1 VDDCPFFEERNA
13 MKKEQRDSESKI
25 SRRDSVKL
33 SGLAL
38 AGTALGI
45 AAPRAASAQQAGT
58 ATRIGIIICDRER
71 TCIGGKCLMAV
82 EERAG
87 VFRKYPRDQP
97 LEVVGYVTCG
107 GCPGERLER
116 APAQMKSYG
125 AQEIIL
131 ASCFLAGYPPCPYIE
146 NFIQY
151 IEDYVGLPVVVGSHP
166 MPTNYIVA
174 HEKAGD
180 WRQGNLPRY
189 LENLVDDEAAS
200 DRYDSTRADFLQSRR
215 NGEQQ

>member
-1 VDDCPFFEERNA
+1 
-13 MKKEQRDSESKI
+13 MI

-38 AGTALGI
+38 GSLALGI
-45 AAPRAASAQQAGT
+45 GGQRETIAQAAEKPAK
-58 ATRIGIIICDRER
+58 IGIIICDRER

-82 EERAG
+82 QERAG
-87 VFRKYPRDQP
+87 VFRKYSKDRP

-116 APAQMKSYG
+116 APAQMKTYG
-125 AQEIIL
+125 AEEIVL

-146 NFIQY
+146 DFIQY
-151 IEDYVGLPVVVGSHP
+151 IENYVGLPVVVGSHP

-174 HEKAGD
+174 HGKAGD
-180 WRQGNLPRY
+180 WEKDNLKKY
-189 LENLVDDEAAS
+189 LKNLVDDKAAS
-200 DRYDSTRADFLQSRR
+200 DRYDSTRPDFLKK
-215 NGEQQ
+215 

>member
-1 VDDCPFFEERNA
+1 
-13 MKKEQRDSESKI
+13 
-25 SRRDSVKL
+25 
-33 SGLAL
+33 
-38 AGTALGI
+38 
-45 AAPRAASAQQAGT
+45 
-58 ATRIGIIICDRER
+58 
-71 TCIGGKCLMAV
+71 MAV

-97 LEVVGYVTCG
+97 LEVVGYITCG

-116 APAQMKSYG
+116 APAEMKKYG

-146 NFIQY
+146 NFVQY

-180 WRQGNLPRY
+180 WRQGNLQQY
-189 LENLVDDEAAS
+189 LENLVDDKAAS
-200 DRYDSTRADFLQSRR
+200 DRPAEAVRPAGEPHAVPAHASDGYHRDVEHAVCRA
-215 NGEQQ
+215 E